1 MKGRRE
7 GPLGADQ
14 DLPYNEITLRLTKL
28 ARANEGG
35 IEDLAAQVAALA
47 ATTRVGL
54 LIEGGNRRV
63 VLANQRFCNLFG
75 VPMPPEQLA
84 GGDGADYSRRSKA
97 LFADPEGYER
107 RLLSLVM
114 NAHGT
119 VSEDL
124 RLADGRIF
132 QRDYVP
138 LRVGG
143 KSRGHL
149 WMYADVTEER
159 LAAAAAARR
168 ERLQEL
174 ERRVLGALFEERG
187 MPKALD
193 LLLGEVGDAW
203 QLRCARLVRH
213 TSAQTGLVESVE
225 WRPGAPLRRGSVA
238 STPWLEGASVSTM
251 GSARIFRAEGSDLG
265 APPPIAD
272 IAWGMRADGHGTAF
286 LVPVVVYGRPEAV
299 AYFADADPGRGW
311 PTDETATVQ
320 AAVDGFARALE
331 RRVVERERRV
341 HAQELSGALSRA
353 EAASRFKSQF
363 VAYLSHE
370 IRNPVGAILGY
381 ADHLEQMEATPERNQ
396 ELASHLRRNGQHL
409 LTLLND
415 VLDLSRV
422 EAGQLDLRISDQD
435 LNLLLDDIVTTLKAR
450 ADAKGVKL
458 IVHLPPEIPQPF
470 RTDPTRFKQ
479 ILLNL
484 VGNAL
489 KFTERGRVEIIVGVE
504 TPDPPARCAL
514 LIAVRDTGIG
524 IPADRVAALFL
535 PFSQAHPDSHSK
547 YGGAGLGLAI
557 SRALTRQLGGD
568 IAVESVIGEGT
579 TFTVRTDLGP
589 RDQLT
594 LRPPSA
600 ARAVQKRR
608 SMPDPHP
615 ALRGSRVLC
624 VDDSPDNHRI
634 LRFLMERAGI
644 ETQEASNGVEALERV
659 HASLRDNVPFDAML
673 LDMQMPIM
681 DGYEAARQLRALGVR
696 FPIIALTA
704 YTVGEERE
712 RSLAVGCDA
721 YLSKPVDPEELYGT
735 LARFITPDFRMTEAR
750 GTGPVDG
757 REAEI
762 PIDLAPEPAPE
773 PLDLRSAMADDPSFA
788 PLLERYVVEIQRRA
802 PELRQAFSEKDL
814 VLVGRIAHQVKGS
827 AASYGFPTIT
837 EVAAALERALRG
849 SEGGDAEALV
859 DELARHLEAMRGA

>member
-7 GPLGADQ
+7 GPLGSEQ
-14 DLPYNEITLRLTKL
+14 DLPYNEVTLRLTKL
-28 ARANEGG
+28 AVATEGG
-35 IEDLAAQVAALA
+35 IEDLAVQMAALA
-47 ATTRVGL
+47 STTRVGL

-75 VPMPPEQLA
+75 VPMAPEQLA
-84 GGDGADYSRRSKA
+84 GGDGADYLRSSKT
-97 LFADPEGYER
+97 LFADPEGYAR

-114 NAHGT
+114 NARAP
-119 VSEDL
+119 VSEDV
-124 RLADGRIF
+124 RLADGRVF

-138 LRVGG
+138 LRASG
-143 KSRGHL
+143 KIRGHL

-159 LAAAAAARR
+159 QAAAAAARR

-174 ERRVLGALFEERG
+174 ERRVLSALFEERG

-213 TSAQTGLVESVE
+213 ANAQTGLVESVE
-225 WRPGAPLRRGSVA
+225 WRPGTALRRGSVA
-238 STPWLEGASVSTM
+238 SIQWLEGATVGTM
-251 GSARIFRAEGSDLG
+251 GATRIFRAEGADLG
-265 APPPIAD
+265 APQPIAE
-272 IAWGMRADGHGTAF
+272 IAWGMRADGHGSAF
-286 LVPVVVYGRPEAV
+286 IVPVVVYGRPEAI
-299 AYFADADPGRGW
+299 AYFADADPGRVW
-311 PTDETATVQ
+311 PTDEAATVQ

-381 ADHLEQMEATPERNQ
+381 ADHLEQMDATPERNT

-422 EAGQLDLRISDQD
+422 EAGQLDLRVSDQD
-435 LNLLLDDIVTTLKAR
+435 LRVLLEDIIATMKAR
-450 ADAKGVKL
+450 ADAKGVQL
-458 IVHLPPEIPQPF
+458 VVSLPPEVPLPF

-489 KFTERGRVEIIVGVE
+489 KFTERGRIDIVVGIE
-504 TPDPPARCAL
+504 TPEPPARCAL

-557 SRALTRQLGGD
+557 SRALTRLLGGD
-568 IAVESVIGEGT
+568 IAVESTVGEGT

-600 ARAVQKRR
+600 GRTAQPRR
-608 SMPDPHP
+608 SLPDPHP

-644 ETQEASNGVEALERV
+644 NSEEASNGVEALDRV
-659 HASLRDNVPFDAML
+659 HTAVRESRDFDAIL

-704 YTVGEERE
+704 YTIGQERE

-721 YLSKPVDPEELYGT
+721 YLSKPVDPEELYAT
-735 LARFITPDFRMTEAR
+735 LARFIAPDMLVAETR
-750 GTGPVDG
+750 GTGPV
-757 REAEI
+757 EATQSDI
-762 PIDLAPEPAPE
+762 PIDLQDGARE
-773 PLDLRSAMADDPSFA
+773 LRSSMADDPTFA
-788 PLLERYVVEIQRRA
+788 PLLERYVVEIQRRV
-802 PELRQAFSEKDL
+802 PELRQALASQNLEL
-814 VLVGRIAHQVKGS
+814 LGRITHQVKGS
-827 AASYGFPTIT
+827 AASYGFPMLT
-837 EVAAALERALRG
+837 ELAANLERTLRENG
-849 SEGGDAEALV
+849 ADLSPCVE
-859 DELARHLEAMRGA
+859 ELARNIEAMRVA